1 MARVVYSNPIEKEVD
16 AYIPGAR
23 TMLYTL
29 VFPKSD
35 WTKKQAEEW
44 LRSKGYWGR
53 GVFVDTKRSLRYE
66 LKDAHEYPQEDII
79 TFRYADKPWRHGTK
93 GQRIIPLWAIIKE
106 QGGRMRRKRKKASVS
121 EDIRK
126 KMEKELEKALA
137 KIGLAKNK
145 VKVEA
150 VVKTKTNKRK
160 TSRKKTV
167 KKSKKSAV
175 GSRVKKKVRG
185 KKKASVDAMVTYS
198 REVKVTPE
206 IYNYIVRNSSKK
218 TVVLVDDVKEKFGV
232 KLSAS
237 TVNKIKRGEYSN
249 KLIKKTNKGGVMV
262 RKNPYTSSEMKRVWD
277 VFKSMGGRSPKT
289 QPALW
294 RKAYDMAHRGGVSAL
309 VDYDYG
315 IGADVDDL
323 VAQAII
329 ESGVLENP
337 YLVEYGLA
345 ENPGIA
351 LMDKNGNLKPGV
363 DRMFD
368 YIFSH
373 GVVPHTRIAEVLTAV
388 ATRARGRGKKRTKG
402 TPTISAN
409 TVKKAIKAYIKQ
421 GIGGDF
427 LNPRI
432 PGGKKGKILDNA
444 AKSIGYKSLETYLG
458 RAMSAKK
465 KQIEGI
471 LPEVYLKKG
480 KGTRKSRAWKAEE
493 RAAIEEINKRRIA
506 RGLPP
511 RETTWMQEWTEGFR
525 KEYLP
530 GIRAYSLH
538 GTRTN
543 RAPAR
548 KASVYYTPHGVLPE
562 EGKSLKETLRGYKGK
577 ELPAKYRRWK
587 KHGAL
592 ARSKKAKVASYV
604 PMEYY
609 VEDLV
614 YSSNPF
620 IDALIEL
627 VSNVGVGI
635 GSTKLMNV
643 VDEKAMKK
651 IPKIGENEAARKGLL
666 GVIFYGLAKTLELVA
681 EKRMTGRA
689 YDITEDVAKTIRVV
703 SSLFAFSGI
712 KVKEQPLVEIQS
724 EVKNKVEGLVYNDTY
739 DVYDYEKGLEALIV
753 NEETASE
760 VEALVNQSQGIEDFD
775 KLEDGTIVAVE
786 E

>member
-1 MARVVYSNPIEKEVD
+1 MARVVYSNPIEKEID

-93 GQRIIPLWAIIKE
+93 GQQIIPLWAIIKE

-160 TSRKKTV
+160 TSKKKTI

-175 GSRVKKKVRG
+175 RSRIKKKVRR

-218 TVVLVDDVKEKFGV
+218 TVVLVDDVKERFGV

-294 RKAYDMAHRGGVSAL
+294 RKAYNMAHRGGVSAL

-323 VAQAII
+323 IAQAII

-351 LMDKNGNLKPGV
+351 LMDKSGNLKPGV
-363 DRMFD
+363 EQMFD
-368 YIFSH
+368 YIFSV
-373 GVVPHTRIAEVLTAV
+373 GVVPHTRIAEVLTAL
-388 ATRARGRGKKRTKG
+388 ANRRPGRYGKRRKG
-402 TPTISAN
+402 HPTISAN
-409 TVKKAIKAYIKQ
+409 TVKKAIKAYIKM

-427 LNPRI
+427 LSPKV
-432 PGGKKGKILDNA
+432 PGGKKGRMLDNA

-458 RAMSAKK
+458 RAISAKK
-465 KQIEGI
+465 KQAEGI
-471 LPEVYLKKG
+471 LPAKYLEKGIKRRGAEWSGWREAWKSGFVPYKKG
-480 KGTRKSRAWKAEE
+480 
-493 RAAIEEINKRRIA
+493 I
-506 RGLPP
+506 
-511 RETTWMQEWTEGFR
+511 EGFALR
-525 KEYLP
+525 SHPKATGL
-530 GIRAYSLH
+530 
-538 GTRTN
+538 
-543 RAPAR
+543 AR
-548 KASVYYTPHGVLPE
+548 EHAVYYHPRGFGGGIVSGYDPKKVWEKFRALGGTSPKVQPDLWRRAVE
-562 EGKSLKETLRGYKGK
+562 ELYPKGSLKGAGRT
-577 ELPAKYRRWK
+577 KYV
-587 KHGAL
+587 KHTY
-592 ARSKKAKVASYV
+592 RPRKAKVASYV

-666 GVIFYGLAKTLELVA
+666 GVVFYGVAKALELVA

-724 EVKNKVEGLVYNDTY
+724 EVKSKVEGLVYNDTY